1 MTDPLLIVSTAEFSP
16 ASLGLFRQAAPGARI
31 EQFSKPKGEV
41 VPTDVLARA
50 DVLYAFGEPPERE
63 AAPKLRWVQTHFAGV
78 DGIIDA
84 PIFKAGVMLTNTA
97 GVHAI
102 NMGEYTLMMML
113 ALAHRLPNAFHMMQQ
128 KRWSEDRLGMFMPAE
143 LRGATLGLIGYGQIG
158 QEVARLAQA
167 FGMNVIA
174 LRNSPPLGGG
184 GTPSQRTGGEAEGVG
199 NDAITFMPRA
209 QLHGLLQQSD
219 FVVLVVPITPQTRR
233 MIDATALAHMKPGAY
248 LINIG
253 RGDVVDEPAL
263 IDALRQRRIAG
274 AALDVFHE
282 EPLPDDSPLWQLDN
296 VILTPHIAGV
306 TPNYEPR
313 AAAIFAE
320 NLRRFV
326 AGQPLLNQV
335 DFSRGY

>member
-1 MTDPLLIVSTAEFSP
+1 
-16 ASLGLFRQAAPGARI
+16 
-31 EQFSKPKGEV
+31 
-41 VPTDVLARA
+41 
-50 DVLYAFGEPPERE
+50 
-63 AAPKLRWVQTHFAGV
+63 
-78 DGIIDA
+78 
-84 PIFKAGVMLTNTA
+84 
-97 GVHAI
+97 
-102 NMGEYTLMMML
+102 MGHE
-113 ALAHRLPNAFHMMQQ
+113 
-128 KRWSEDRLGMFMPAE
+128 
-143 LRGATLGLIGYGQIG
+143 
-158 QEVARLAQA
+158 
-167 FGMNVIA
+167 
-174 LRNSPPLGGG
+174 
-184 GTPSQRTGGEAEGVG
+184 VG
-199 NDAITFMPRA
+199 NLTLFVSRG
-209 QLHGLLQQSD
+209 QLHSLLQQSD

-233 MIDATALAHMKPGAY
+233 MIDATALAQMKPGAY

-282 EPLPDDSPLWQLDN
+282 EPLPNDSPLWQLDN
-296 VILTPHIAGV
+296 VILTPHIAGI